1 MDLKIRG
8 VITKICEMRTTAK
21 GVALKQIFFKK
32 GNGDYIYPTA
42 LGKKVDLLDN
52 LKPGDEVELECEI
65 KGSAERYNNVVIL
78 EIVKLK

>member
-8 VITKICEMRTTAK
+8 VITKICDMRITAR

-52 LKPGDEVELECEI
+52 LRPGDEVELECDI
-65 KGSAERYNNVVIL
+65 KGSAERYNNVVIENL
-78 EIVKLK
+78 NKIH